1 MEVLDIVLFALFAII
16 VVVFGY
22 LLGNY
27 VYKIY
32 EGKKTF
38 LDILI
43 NPIENTLFRI
53 SGINMEKSQSF
64 KEYSLSLIIF
74 NIFGIIILFCILFF
88 QNSIGLNPESFS
100 SLNWDL
106 AFNTA
111 VSFVT
116 NTNWQSYG
124 GETTMSY
131 FSQMAGLGVQNFLS
145 AATGIVVAIALIRGL
160 TGRKIGNF
168 YIDLTKTMLRILLPI
183 AFVYAVFLLSQ
194 GVLQTFSPYMEIKTI
209 EGAKQIIAMGPV
221 ASQESIKMLGT
232 NGGGFF
238 SINSAHP
245 FENPNELT
253 NFAQVFSI
261 FLIPI
266 SLLFAYGKFANN
278 KREGIA
284 IFGAMALLFTLTLG
298 TTYYAESQGN
308 NMLTRLGVE
317 AGPSMEGKEIRFALG
332 ASSLFA
338 TVTTA
343 ASCGAVNAMH
353 DSLSPLSGGILTLQ
367 MMIGEV
373 IFGGV
378 GAGFY
383 GMMIYVLLAMFMI
396 GLMVG
401 KTPMY
406 LGKKIEAYE
415 IKAVIIALI
424 LPSMAIL
431 GFTAIAAN
439 YDLALDSLNNA
450 GPHGLGEILYAYS
463 SAAGN
468 NGSAFGGLNAN
479 TTFYNVTLAIAM
491 LIGRFSVIISMLAI
505 ASSMSNKKTYTLA
518 SGAVRSDNLTFT
530 IFLAFTVLIL
540 GALTFLP
547 ALTFTAIAEHFL
559 MLSGK
564 LF

>member
-1 MEVLDIVLFALFAII
+1 MEVLDIVLFALFAFT
-16 VVVFGY
+16 VVVFGFF
-22 LLGNY
+22 LGNY
-27 VYKIY
+27 VYKVY
-32 EGKKTF
+32 DGKRTF
-38 LDILI
+38 LDFVIT
-43 NPIENTLFRI
+43 PIENALFRI
-53 SGINMEKSQSF
+53 SGINTEKSQSF
-64 KEYSLSLIIF
+64 KGYSLSLMVF
-74 NIFGIIILFCILFF
+74 NILGIFILFVILFF
-88 QNSIGLNPESFS
+88 QSAFWLNPQEFS
-100 SLNWDL
+100 NLSWHL

-124 GETTMSY
+124 GESTMSY
-131 FSQMAGLGVQNFLS
+131 FSQMAGLSVQNFLS
-145 AATGIVVAIALIRGL
+145 AATGIVVAIALMRGL
-160 TGRKIGNF
+160 TGRGIGNF
-168 YIDLTKTMLRILLPI
+168 YVDLTKTMLRILLPI

-194 GVLQTFSPYMEIKTI
+194 GVIQTFAPYIEITTI
-209 EGAKQIIAMGPV
+209 ADAKQTLAMGPV
-221 ASQESIKMLGT
+221 ASQEAIKMLGT

-253 NFAQVFSI
+253 NFIQIFSI
-261 FLIPI
+261 FLIPVA
-266 SLLFAYGKFANN
+266 LLFTYGKFVNN

-298 TTYYAESQGN
+298 STYYAESQGN
-308 NMLTRLGVE
+308 AMLTQLGVE
-317 AGPSMEGKEIRFALG
+317 AGPSMEGKEVRFALG

-353 DSLSPLSGGILTLQ
+353 DSFSPLAGGVMMLQ
-367 MMIGEV
+367 MMVGEV

-383 GMMIYVLLAMFMI
+383 GMMIYALLAMFMI

-431 GFTAIAAN
+431 GFAAIAAN
-439 YDLALDSLNNA
+439 YSEALNSLNNA

-479 TTFYNVTLAIAM
+479 TPFYNVTLAIAM
-491 LIGRFSVIISMLAI
+491 LIGRFGVIIAMIAI
-505 ASSMSNKKTYTLA
+505 AASMSNKKTYALS
-518 SGAVRSDNLTFT
+518 SGAVRSDNMTFT

-547 ALTFTAIAEHFL
+547 ALTFTAIAEHIL

>member
-1 MEVLDIVLFALFAII
+1 MEVLDISLFALFAFTAL
-16 VVVFGY
+16 VFGFF
-22 LLGNY
+22 LGNY

-32 EGKKTF
+32 DGKKTF
-38 LDILI
+38 LDPLMT
-43 NPIENTLFRI
+43 PIENALFRI
-53 SGINMEKSQSF
+53 SGINTEKSQSF
-64 KEYSLSLIIF
+64 KEYTLSLMVF
-74 NIFGIIILFCILFF
+74 NLFGIFILFFILFF
-88 QNSIGLNPESFS
+88 QSGMGLNPQNFTNLS
-100 SLNWDL
+100 WHL
-106 AFNTA
+106 ALNTA
-111 VSFVT
+111 ISFVT

-124 GETTMSY
+124 GESTMSY
-131 FSQMAGLGVQNFLS
+131 FSQMAGLSVQNFLS
-145 AATGIVVAIALIRGL
+145 AATGVAVAVALMRGL
-160 TGRKIGNF
+160 SGREIGNF
-168 YIDLTKTMLRILLPI
+168 YVDITKTTLRILLPI
-183 AFVYAVFLLSQ
+183 AFVYAIFLMSQ
-194 GVLQTFSPYMEIKTI
+194 GVIQTFSSYVELTTI
-209 EGAKQIIAMGPV
+209 EGAKQTLAMGPV

-238 SINSAHP
+238 NVNSAHP
-245 FENPNELT
+245 FENPNEIT
-253 NFAQVFSI
+253 NFIQIFSI

-266 SLLFAYGKFANN
+266 ALLFAYGKFTGNR
-278 KREGIA
+278 REGVA
-284 IFGAMALLFTLTLG
+284 VFGAMALLFALTLG

-308 NMLTRLGVE
+308 AMLTQLGVE
-317 AGPSMEGKEIRFALG
+317 EGPSMEGKEVRFALG

-343 ASCGAVNAMH
+343 ASCGAVNSMH
-353 DSLSPLSGGILTLQ
+353 DSYSPLAGGVLMLQ

-383 GMMIYVLLAMFMI
+383 GMMIYVLLSMFMI

-415 IKAVIIALI
+415 IKAVIIALL
-424 LPSMAIL
+424 LPSAAIL
-431 GFTAIAAN
+431 GFSAIAAN
-439 YDLALDSLNNA
+439 CADGLAGLNNA

-468 NGSAFGGLNAN
+468 NGSAFAGLTAN
-479 TTFYNVTLAIAM
+479 TPFYNTTLAIAM
-491 LIGRFSVIISMLAI
+491 LIGRFGVIIPMIAI
-505 ASSMSNKKTYTLA
+505 AASMANKKTYALS
-518 SGAVRSDNLTFT
+518 SGAVRSDTITFT

-547 ALTFTAIAEHFL
+547 ALTFTAIAEHVL

>member
-1 MEVLDIVLFALFAII
+1 MEVLDISLFALFAFTAL
-16 VVVFGY
+16 VFGFF
-22 LLGNY
+22 LGNY

-32 EGKKTF
+32 DGKKTF
-38 LDILI
+38 LDPLMT
-43 NPIENTLFRI
+43 PIENALFRI
-53 SGINMEKSQSF
+53 SGINTEKSQSF
-64 KEYSLSLIIF
+64 KEYTLSLMVF
-74 NIFGIIILFCILFF
+74 NLFGIFILFFILFF
-88 QNSIGLNPESFS
+88 QSGMGLNPQNFTNLS
-100 SLNWDL
+100 WHL
-106 AFNTA
+106 ALNTA
-111 VSFVT
+111 ISFVT

-124 GETTMSY
+124 GESTMSY
-131 FSQMAGLGVQNFLS
+131 FSQMAGLSVQNFLS
-145 AATGIVVAIALIRGL
+145 AATGVAVAVALMRGL
-160 TGRKIGNF
+160 SGREIGNF
-168 YIDLTKTMLRILLPI
+168 YVDITKTTLRILLPI
-183 AFVYAVFLLSQ
+183 AFVYAIFLMSQ
-194 GVLQTFSPYMEIKTI
+194 GVIQTFSSYVELTTI
-209 EGAKQIIAMGPV
+209 EGAKQTLAMGPV

-238 SINSAHP
+238 NVNSAHP
-245 FENPNELT
+245 FENPNEIT
-253 NFAQVFSI
+253 NFIQIFSI

-266 SLLFAYGKFANN
+266 ALLFAYGKFTGNR
-278 KREGIA
+278 REGVA
-284 IFGAMALLFTLTLG
+284 VFGAMALLFALTLG

-308 NMLTRLGVE
+308 AMLTQLGVE
-317 AGPSMEGKEIRFALG
+317 EGPSMEGKEVRFALG

-343 ASCGAVNAMH
+343 ASCGAVNSMH
-353 DSLSPLSGGILTLQ
+353 DSYSPLAGGVLMLQ

-383 GMMIYVLLAMFMI
+383 GMMIYVLLSMFMI

-415 IKAVIIALI
+415 IKAVIIALL
-424 LPSMAIL
+424 LPSAAIL
-431 GFTAIAAN
+431 GFSAIAAN
-439 YDLALDSLNNA
+439 CADGLAGLNNA

-468 NGSAFGGLNAN
+468 NGSAFAGLTAN
-479 TTFYNVTLAIAM
+479 TPFYNMTLAIAM
-491 LIGRFSVIISMLAI
+491 LIGRFGVIIPMIAI
-505 ASSMSNKKTYTLA
+505 AASMANKKTYALS
-518 SGAVRSDNLTFT
+518 SGAVRSDTITFT

-547 ALTFTAIAEHFL
+547 ALTFTAIAEHVL

>member
-1 MEVLDIVLFALFAII
+1 MEVLDFVLFALFAII

-88 QNSIGLNPESFS
+88 QNSIGLNPENFS

-160 TGRKIGNF
+160 TGREIGNF

-194 GVLQTFSPYMEIKTI
+194 GVLQTFSPYIEITTI
-209 EGAKQIIAMGPV
+209 EGAKQTIAMGPV

-308 NMLTRLGVE
+308 NMLTKLGVE

-383 GMMIYVLLAMFMI
+383 GIMIYVLLAMFMI

-505 ASSMSNKKTYTLA
+505 ASSMSNKKTYSLA

>member
-1 MEVLDIVLFALFAII
+1 MEVLDISLFALFAFTAL
-16 VVVFGY
+16 VFGFF
-22 LLGNY
+22 LGNY

-32 EGKKTF
+32 DGKKTF
-38 LDILI
+38 LDPLMT
-43 NPIENTLFRI
+43 PIENALFRI
-53 SGINMEKSQSF
+53 SGINTEKSQSF
-64 KEYSLSLIIF
+64 KEYTLSLMVFNLFRIF
-74 NIFGIIILFCILFF
+74 ILCFILFF
-88 QNSIGLNPESFS
+88 QSGMGLNPQNFTNLS
-100 SLNWDL
+100 WHL
-106 AFNTA
+106 ALNTA
-111 VSFVT
+111 ISFVT

-124 GETTMSY
+124 GESTMSY
-131 FSQMAGLGVQNFLS
+131 FSQMAGLSVQNFLS
-145 AATGIVVAIALIRGL
+145 AATGVAVAVALMRGL
-160 TGRKIGNF
+160 SGREIGNF
-168 YIDLTKTMLRILLPI
+168 YVDITKTTLRILLPI
-183 AFVYAVFLLSQ
+183 AFVYAIFLMSQ
-194 GVLQTFSPYMEIKTI
+194 GVIQTFSSYVELTTI
-209 EGAKQIIAMGPV
+209 EGAKQTLAMGPV

-238 SINSAHP
+238 NVNSAHP
-245 FENPNELT
+245 FENPNEIT
-253 NFAQVFSI
+253 NFIQIFSI

-266 SLLFAYGKFANN
+266 ALLFAYGKFTGNR
-278 KREGIA
+278 REGVA
-284 IFGAMALLFTLTLG
+284 VFGAMALLFALTLG

-308 NMLTRLGVE
+308 AMLTQLGVE
-317 AGPSMEGKEIRFALG
+317 EGPSMEGKEVRFALG

-343 ASCGAVNAMH
+343 ASCGAVNSMH
-353 DSLSPLSGGILTLQ
+353 DSYSPLAGGVLMLQ

-383 GMMIYVLLAMFMI
+383 GMMIYVLLSMFMI

-415 IKAVIIALI
+415 IKAVIIALL
-424 LPSMAIL
+424 LPSAAIL
-431 GFTAIAAN
+431 GFSAIAAN
-439 YDLALDSLNNA
+439 CADGLAGLNNA

-468 NGSAFGGLNAN
+468 NGSAFAGLTAN
-479 TTFYNVTLAIAM
+479 TPFYNMTLAIAM
-491 LIGRFSVIISMLAI
+491 LIGRFGVIIPMIAI
-505 ASSMSNKKTYTLA
+505 AASMANKKTYALS
-518 SGAVRSDNLTFT
+518 SGAVRSDTITFT

-547 ALTFTAIAEHFL
+547 ALTFTAIAEHVL